1 MEVVEKTK
9 KSGKNGNFANRKD
22 ITLRQM
28 EKFDYKEHRIIQ
40 GDSLEVLSDE
50 VSDNSIDLIFVDPP
64 YNIGKN
70 FNGHKDKWATDEDY
84 LNWCYKWIDMCIK
97 KLKTNGSMYIMTS
110 TQFMPFF
117 DIFIRKKMTILSR
130 LVWYY
135 DSSGV
140 QAKNYYGSMYEPILF
155 CVKNPENYTFN
166 TDEILVEA
174 KTGAKRKLIDYR
186 KNPPQVYSSE
196 KVPGNVW
203 EFARVRYRMDEYE
216 NHPTQKPVALL
227 ERIIRASSNV
237 GDTILDP
244 FSGTFTTSF
253 VAKQLGRKSIGIE
266 LQEDYVK
273 IGLRRLQ
280 LANEYKGE
288 KLQKEIR
295 TFETK
300 KQQFN
305 TPVLSLFD

>member
-1 MEVVEKTK
+1 MEIL
-9 KSGKNGNFANRKD
+9 GNNRHKIIHGD
-22 ITLRQM
+22 TLEALRTQ
-28 EKFDYKEHRIIQ
+28 
-40 GDSLEVLSDE
+40 VA
-50 VSDNSIDLIFVDPP
+50 DNSVDLIFADPP

-70 FNGHKDKWATDEDY
+70 FNGHKDKWATEDDY
-84 LNWCYKWIDMCIK
+84 LNWCYKWLDLCMQI
-97 KLKTNGSMYIMTS
+97 LKPDGSFYVMTA

-117 DIFIRKKMTILSR
+117 DIYLRKKLDILSR

-140 QAKNYYGSMYEPILF
+140 QAKKYYGSMYEPILF
-155 CVKNPENYTFN
+155 CVKDKNNYTFN

-186 KNPPQVYSSE
+186 KTIPTVYNSE

-203 EFARVRYRMDEYE
+203 EFARVRYRMGEYE
-216 NHPTQKPVALL
+216 NHPTQKPIALL
-227 ERIIRASSNV
+227 ERIIKASSTK
-237 GDTILDP
+237 GDLVLDP
-244 FSGTFTTSF
+244 FAGTFTTCF
-253 VAKQLGRKSIGIE
+253 VAKELGRHSIGIE

-280 LANEYKGE
+280 LSTEHKGE

-295 TFETK
+295 TFEMEKLATARNLK
-300 KQQFN
+300 
-305 TPVLSLFD
+305 LFEEPNGKYIHGKH

>member
-1 MEVVEKTK
+1 MET
-9 KSGKNGNFANRKD
+9 
-22 ITLRQM
+22 
-28 EKFDYKEHRIIQ
+28 FDYQDHKIIQ
-40 GDSLEVLSDE
+40 GDSLKALSNEVL
-50 VSDNSIDLIFVDPP
+50 DNSADLIFVDPP

-84 LNWCYKWIDMCIK
+84 LNWCYGWLDLCIS
-97 KLKTNGSMYIMTS
+97 KLKSNGSMYIMTS

-117 DIFIRKKMTILSR
+117 DIFIRKKLTILSR

-140 QAKNYYGSMYEPILF
+140 QAKKYYGSMYEPILF
-155 CVKNPENYTFN
+155 CVKNPDNYTFN
-166 TDEILVEA
+166 AEDILVEA

-186 KNPPQVYSSE
+186 KNPPQVYNSE

-216 NHPTQKPVALL
+216 NHPTQKPIALL
-227 ERIIRASSNV
+227 ERIIKASSNV
-237 GDTILDP
+237 GDTVLDP
-244 FSGTFTTSF
+244 FSGTFTTSY

-266 LQEDYVK
+266 LQEEYVK
-273 IGLRRLQ
+273 FGLRRLQ
-280 LANEYKGE
+280 LADEYKGE

-300 KQQFN
+300 KIQFQN
-305 TPVLSLFD
+305 VALLNLFENQPNETLVHEQY